1 MVMGEQERAET
12 RSSTWWRRR
21 RVLAVGTSRWWTRRL
36 LSAFL
41 GAAGL
46 FVIAVVI
53 ALVLNLT
60 LMGTQPQ
67 YAWDERLMRRSGL
80 LGADVLV
87 LWTLLLLAWAAIGRW
102 WWTTGVVLALVPLI
116 LTAALRKLDERQEPL
131 YPADLAFLS
140 EPGFLFSMVPPVL
153 AVLVLL
159 LVVVIVAA
167 VGGGGEWL
175 TGRRGRPRTRGREL
189 VTVVVVRALVL
200 VVTGLMVLQLGRFNQ
215 DGNAW
220 RALYEERGAQWRPW
234 SQQENYLSNS
244 VVGGFLY
251 NMPTAAMERPAG
263 YSEAGMEELAARWQT
278 AADGLNVDR
287 TGSFEDTNVVVV
299 LSESFSDPTAL
310 EGLDIPEDPIPLTR
324 ETMAGTTSG
333 TMLATG
339 IGGGTANA
347 EFEVL
352 TGEHLGLFAPQMVVP
367 YQMLVPNFATYP
379 SLVGTLRTEGH
390 RAVAV
395 HPYLAGMYKR
405 PSVYDTFGF
414 DAFVTE
420 DDMRFTDRT
429 EENPYIDDTA
439 AFDEVL
445 AQIEDSDAPL
455 VTNLVT
461 MQNHAQYGNK
471 YDDVP
476 QVGTADGISLG
487 PSFTLALGDYV
498 RGISDT
504 DAALR
509 DFLDALEESDEDT
522 VVLFYG
528 DHLPGFYGEG
538 FRGLNGDIAMHSTPF
553 FAWSNRGNV
562 PLDAGVSSSALLMPY
577 LYDVADAP
585 LPPYLALLRTFHE
598 RVGSVFHGQIVTP
611 DGDVVAEE
619 DLDDEQQRLLQD
631 LRLVQYDVAVGE
643 RYVTDEIWPGSTGQ
657 RG

>member
-1 MVMGEQERAET
+1 MVEGEQGRAEA
-12 RSSTWWRRR
+12 RPHVWWRRR
-21 RVLAVGTSRWWTRRL
+21 RVLSVGTSRWWTRRL

-46 FVIAVVI
+46 FIVAVVI
-53 ALVLNLT
+53 ALVLNLV

-67 YAWDERLMRRSGL
+67 YSWDDRLMRTSGL
-80 LGADVLV
+80 LGVDVLV

-102 WWTTGVVLALVPLI
+102 WWTVGLVLALVPLI

-140 EPGFLFSMVPPVL
+140 EPGFLFSMVPPLL

-159 LVVVIVAA
+159 AVVVIIAA
-167 VGGGGEWL
+167 VGGGGEWM
-175 TGRRGRPRTRGREL
+175 TGRRGRPRTRGKEL
-189 VTVVVVRALVL
+189 LAVVAVRVVVL
-200 VVTGLMVLQLGRFNQ
+200 VVTGLLVVQMGRFNE
-215 DGNAW
+215 DDNAW
-220 RALYEERGAQWRPW
+220 RHLYEERGAVWRPW

-251 NMPTAAMERPAG
+251 NMPTAAMERPEG
-263 YSEAGMEELAARWQT
+263 YSEEAMRDLAARWQT
-278 AADGLNVDR
+278 AADELNVGRD
-287 TGSFEDTNVVVV
+287 GSFADTNVVVV
-299 LSESFSDPTAL
+299 LSESFSDPTQVD
-310 EGLDIPEDPIPLTR
+310 GLDVPEDPIPLTR
-324 ETMAGTTSG
+324 ETMAGTTAG

-367 YQMLVPNFATYP
+367 YQMLVPDFATYP
-379 SLVGTLRTEGH
+379 SLVGTLRTAGH

-414 DAFVTE
+414 DEFVTE
-420 DDMRFTDRT
+420 DDIRFTDRT
-429 EENPYIDDTA
+429 DDNPYIDDAA

-445 AQIEDSDAPL
+445 AQIEESDAPL

-476 QVGTADGISLG
+476 DVGASDELRLG
-487 PSFTLALGDYV
+487 PSFDVALGDYV
-498 RGISDT
+498 RGLEDS

-509 DFLDALEESDEDT
+509 DFLDALEQSDEDT
-522 VVLFYG
+522 IVLFYG
-528 DHLPGFYGEG
+528 DHLPGIYADTL
-538 FRGLNGDIAMHSTPF
+538 RRINGDLVMHSTPF
-553 FAWSNRGNV
+553 FAWSNRGNEPV
-562 PLDAGVSSSALLMPY
+562 DAGVASSALLMPY

-585 LPPYLALLRTFHE
+585 LPPYVALLRTFHE
-598 RVGSVFHGQIVTP
+598 RVGSVFQGQVVTP
-611 DGDVVAEE
+611 GGQTVAEE
-619 DLDDEQQRLLQD
+619 DLDPEQQRLLED
-631 LRLVQYDVAVGE
+631 LRLVQYDVAVGD
-643 RYVTDEIWPGSTGQ
+643 RYVTDEMWPGSTGQ
-657 RG
+657 RD